1 MVVLLT
7 LFVGIEY
14 VGCELEPEP
23 EPVYFSDIDK
33 AVAETIKNNL

>member
-23 EPVYFSDIDK
+23 EPDPDP
-33 AVAETIKNNL
+33 VAETAIHGITVS